1 MEVVRIADC
10 EDSRVTGFLASQQ
23 FLPIQ
28 QTPVWAR
35 FQKSLGVESFRLAV
49 LEKQK
54 VLAFAQ
60 IFVKRLPFGLSK
72 IELSRGPLFHKTW
85 SIKHETEISDL
96 LLAEIKKIA
105 EERKVIFARFDFQK
119 DSSFTA
125 KKLKKAREENYPLA
139 TVRIDLQKSLDEIL
153 AEMKPKGRYN
163 IRVAE
168 KHGVKISVENSVD
181 DFFALL
187 QKTTARDGFSGHPKS
202 FYAKMLEV
210 LGDDCALL
218 IARKNGQ
225 PLAAI
230 LVTFAGDT
238 ATYYFGASD
247 HEFRPLMAPYLLQ
260 FEAIKIAQKRGC
272 HFYDFLGIAPENSS
286 RHRLAG
292 VSDFKKKFGG
302 EIVTYPQPKITV
314 FRPFFY
320 RLFRLAKFLRP

>member
-1 MEVVRIADC
+1 MEIVRIADF
-10 EDSRVTGFLASQQ
+10 ENSRVADFLAQQ
-23 FLPIQ
+23 EFLPIQ
-28 QTPVWAR
+28 QTPIWAK
-35 FQKSLGVESFRLAV
+35 FQKSLGVASLRIAV
-49 LEKQK
+49 FEDGK
-54 VLAFAQ
+54 VVAFTQ
-60 IFVKRLPFGLSK
+60 IFLKKLPFGLSK
-72 IELSRGPLFHKTW
+72 IEIPRGPLFHATW
-85 SIKHETEISDL
+85 NMEHGAKISDL
-96 LLAEIKKIA
+96 LLAEIQKFAREKKA
-105 EERKVIFARFDFQK
+105 LFARFDFQK
-119 DSSFTA
+119 DSSFDA
-125 KKLKKAREENYPLA
+125 KNLKKAREENYPLA
-139 TVRIDLQKSLDEIL
+139 TVRIDLQKSLEEIL
-153 AEMKPKGRYN
+153 AQMKQKGRYN

-218 IARKNGQ
+218 VARKNGQ

-260 FEAIKIAQKRGC
+260 FEAMKIAQKRGC
-272 HFYDFLGIAPENSS
+272 HFYDFLGIAPENSK

-292 VSDFKKKFGG
+292 VSDFKKKFGD
-302 EIVTYPQPKITV
+302 EIVTYPRPKISV
-314 FRPFFY
+314 FRSFFY
-320 RLFRLAKFLRP
+320 WLFRLAKFLRP